1 MAGEAPH
8 GGARAI
14 KSPGGKGKNWERF
27 SMEQILNI

>member
-27 SMEQILNI
+27 SME